1 MADIDPRAPAGSPRY
16 RRAMLALFFA
26 ATATFVQAYSPQG
39 LLPDIAR
46 DFGIS
51 ESASS
56 LAIGSTTLGL
66 ALGML
71 PWGRLSDRIGRVAAL
86 RWAICCAAVVG
97 MIGPFMPSFELFAA
111 LRFVEGL
118 LLAGLP
124 AIGVVALAE
133 TVTPMALGGAVGG
146 YIAGTTVGG
155 LLGRLIATNAGEL
168 WGWHWGIFA
177 VAVVAAIAAVCFV
190 ALMPPTA
197 VPPAPSLPLV
207 GATLENLRNP
217 AVMVMVAQAVL
228 LMGGFVAAYNY
239 LAFRLQQEPFGLSL
253 AQVSWLFLA
262 YLAGTFA
269 SRAVWGLVPRVPPAG
284 VLLGSIATMLLG
296 LALSLLPSLA
306 LIVVGLVVFTTG
318 FFGAHSIA
326 LGLVSRRAHPGSRS
340 LAPSLYYLGYYG
352 GSTLIG
358 WAGGLAFA
366 SGGWAGTAAMIA
378 AVLILAASLAWL
390 HAVRRGG
397 LGLVDSQPEP

>member
-1 MADIDPRAPAGSPRY
+1 MAREAPRVFLLSPARLDGERARLLFRPVTAFPLAAALRSKEGAPIGEVFRFLSGLYFRGK
-16 RRAMLALFFA
+16 LAYAEAFA
-26 ATATFVQAYSPQG
+26 RPPKKSDGVLVITTNRG
-39 LLPDIAR
+39 LLPASTRVRVDDLARFAETDIHHTSDAFRGPLAR
-46 DFGIS
+46 DA
-51 ESASS
+51 ET
-56 LAIGSTTLGL
+56 LAR
-66 ALGML
+66 ALGA
-71 PWGRLSDRIGRVAAL
+71 R
-86 RWAICCAAVVG
+86 
-97 MIGPFMPSFELFAA
+97 
-111 LRFVEGL
+111 
-118 LLAGLP
+118 
-124 AIGVVALAE
+124 
-133 TVTPMALGGAVGG
+133 
-146 YIAGTTVGG
+146 
-155 LLGRLIATNAGEL
+155 GEL
-168 WGWHWGIFA
+168 
-177 VAVVAAIAAVCFV
+177 
-190 ALMPPTA
+190 
-197 VPPAPSLPLV
+197 
-207 GATLENLRNP
+207 
-217 AVMVMVAQAVL
+217 
-228 LMGGFVAAYNY
+228 
-239 LAFRLQQEPFGLSL
+239 
-253 AQVSWLFLA
+253 
-262 YLAGTFA
+262 
-269 SRAVWGLVPRVPPAG
+269 